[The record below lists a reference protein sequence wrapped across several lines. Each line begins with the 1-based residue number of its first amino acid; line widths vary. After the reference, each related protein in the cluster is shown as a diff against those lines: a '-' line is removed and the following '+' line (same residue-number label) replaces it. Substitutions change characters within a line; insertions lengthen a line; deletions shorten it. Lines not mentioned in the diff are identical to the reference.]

1 MNRGLQGVVLKAMH
15 APEFRLAAVS
25 TALECGGLMKRVSFS
40 SPDQLP
46 ESLFEPAA
54 WMRLW
59 FPVSFGREVQRGYT
73 VAGYALDHSRVDV
86 SFYLHQ
92 TSGPAAS
99 WALHVHAGS
108 MLNANIAGS
117 QPCIIDERCR
127 GVLLVG
133 DETAFPAIRTIV
145 GSLPERT
152 HAYVLLTGA
161 HDLTDFIAA
170 DERVKVWYAPT
181 QKALHVF
188 AKLKDKLQIDS
199 AEPGAWHCWAAGESA
214 MMRAIR
220 STISHGDSLPKS
232 NVQVRGYWTKRRIMG
247 L

>member
-1 MNRGLQGVVLKAMH
+1 
-15 APEFRLAAVS
+15 
-25 TALECGGLMKRVSFS
+25 MKRVSFS

-59 FPVSFGREVQRGYT
+59 FPVGFCREVQRGYT
-73 VAGYALDHSRVDV
+73 VAGYAPDRSRVDV

-108 MLNANIAGS
+108 MLNASLAGS
-117 QPCIIDERCR
+117 RPFTVDEHCS

-133 DETAFPAIRTIV
+133 DETAYPAIRAIV
-145 GSLPERT
+145 DSLPERVR
-152 HAYVLLTGA
+152 AYVLLTGR
-161 HDLTDFIAA
+161 HDLTRFIECN
-170 DERVKVWYAPT
+170 ERVKAWYVPT
-181 QKALHVF
+181 QKTLHAF
-188 AKLKDKLQIDS
+188 MKLKDKLQIDS
-199 AEPGAWHCWAAGESA
+199 AEPGVWRCWAAGESS

-220 STISHGDSLPKS
+220 ASIRHVGSLPKDDAY
-232 NVQVRGYWTKRRIMG
+232 VQGYWVRRRLLG